1 MIALTPFLLSIAAII
16 ANIFL
21 SVTRIKKGLLLGVNL
36 LFWAIVLVSFFVF
49 RNEIVNSDLPF
60 FATGFIVFGQF
71 ELVLCSIVAVL
82 TILFFATLYFSDDER
97 YFKPELVALANLA
110 SFGMMGMIISSEII
124 TTLIFIEIAS
134 ISIYAMIALNSLSS
148 KSIEAAFKY
157 FLLSSFMSAFYL
169 LGAALIFGMTQ
180 TTKYELL
187 SKLSSPS
194 FITTIGAM
202 LIIAMMFFKIA
213 IFGFYRWSIDVYYGA
228 STSITGYLAGAFK
241 LASFGMLIKFALLY
255 SGGWNDILAIIFAV
269 VAICSMF
276 IGNFLSLKE
285 IDVKKILIAAG
296 IVHAGYIFINLASFS
311 GEESL
316 FAGVFYIAIYAI
328 TTGFAFLIL
337 NSLFGDNQITLESIA
352 GLYKSSPL
360 GALAFT
366 IICLSFIGFPYTVG
380 FLGKVY
386 LFSSAFEAGNA
397 YLAIFGIINT
407 ILSVYYYLRIIISI
421 YFNEPSQTVQVT
433 KQKSIWIGILSVLA
447 IAFVILEGVG
457 ALSIL
462 GNLNLIMD

>member
-1 MIALTPFLLSIAAII
+1 MIAIAPFLLSIAAII

-21 SVTRIKKGLLLGVNL
+21 SVTKIKKPILLGLNL
-36 LFWAIVLVSFFVF
+36 AFWAVVLVSFFAF
-49 RNEIVNSDLPF
+49 RGEILDGELPF
-60 FATGFIVFGQF
+60 FVAGFIVLGQF
-71 ELVLCSIVAVL
+71 ELILCVMICAL
-82 TILFFATLYFSDDER
+82 TLIFFATLYFSDDKS
-97 YFKPELVALANLA
+97 YFKPELIALANLS
-110 SFGMMGMIISSEII
+110 SFGMMGMVISSEII

-134 ISIYAMIALNSLSS
+134 ISIYAMIALNSLNS

-187 SKLSSPS
+187 SKITSPS
-194 FITTIGAM
+194 FITTIGV
-202 LIIAMMFFKIA
+202 LLVIAMIFFKIA

-228 STSITGYLAGAFK
+228 SNSITGYLAGAFK
-241 LASFGMLIKFALLY
+241 LASFGLLIKFALLY
-255 SGGWNDILAIIFAV
+255 SGGWGEILAIIFAV
-269 VAICSMF
+269 VAVCSMF

-285 IDVKKILIAAG
+285 VDVKKILIAAG
-296 IVHAGYIFINLASFS
+296 IVHAGYIFINLASFN
-311 GEESL
+311 GESL
-316 FAGVFYIAIYAI
+316 FAGVFYLCIYAI

-386 LFSSAFEAGNA
+386 LFSSAFEASNA

-433 KQKSIWIGILSVLA
+433 RQKSIWIGILSVLA

>member
-1 MIALTPFLLSIAAII
+1 MIAIAPFLLSIAAII

-21 SVTRIKKGLLLGVNL
+21 SVTKIKKPVLLGLNL
-36 LFWAIVLVSFFVF
+36 AFWAVVLVSFFAF
-49 RNEIVNSDLPF
+49 RGEILDGELPF
-60 FATGFIVFGQF
+60 FVAGFIVFGQF
-71 ELVLCSIVAVL
+71 ELILCVMICAL
-82 TILFFATLYFSDDER
+82 TLIFFATLYFSDDNS
-97 YFKPELVALANLA
+97 YFKPELIALANLS
-110 SFGMMGMIISSEII
+110 SFGMMGMVISSEII

-134 ISIYAMIALNSLSS
+134 ISIYAMIALNSLNS

-187 SKLSSPS
+187 SKITSPS
-194 FITTIGAM
+194 FITTIGV
-202 LIIAMMFFKIA
+202 LLVIAMIFFKIA

-228 STSITGYLAGAFK
+228 SNSITGYLAGAFK
-241 LASFGMLIKFALLY
+241 LASFGLLIKFALLY
-255 SGGWNDILAIIFAV
+255 SGGWGEILAIIFAV
-269 VAICSMF
+269 VAVCSMF

-285 IDVKKILIAAG
+285 VDVKKILIAAG

-311 GEESL
+311 GESL
-316 FAGVFYIAIYAI
+316 FAGVFYLCIYAI

-386 LFSSAFEAGNA
+386 LFSSAFEASNA

-433 KQKSIWIGILSVLA
+433 RQKSIWIGILSVLA

>member
-1 MIALTPFLLSIAAII
+1 MIAIAPFLLSIAAII

-21 SVTRIKKGLLLGVNL
+21 SVTKIKKPILLGLNL
-36 LFWAIVLVSFFVF
+36 AFWAVVLVSFFAF
-49 RNEIVNSDLPF
+49 RGEILDGELPF
-60 FATGFIVFGQF
+60 FVAGFIVLGQF
-71 ELVLCSIVAVL
+71 ELILCVMICAL
-82 TILFFATLYFSDDER
+82 TLIFFATLYFSDDKS
-97 YFKPELVALANLA
+97 YFKPELIALANLS
-110 SFGMMGMIISSEII
+110 SFGMMGMVISSEII

-134 ISIYAMIALNSLSS
+134 ISIYAMIALNSFNS

-169 LGAALIFGMTQ
+169 LGAAMIFGMTQ

-187 SKLSSPS
+187 SKITSPS
-194 FITTIGAM
+194 FITTIGV
-202 LIIAMMFFKIA
+202 LLVIAMIFFKIA

-228 STSITGYLAGAFK
+228 SNSITGYLAGAFK
-241 LASFGMLIKFALLY
+241 LASFGLLIKFALLY
-255 SGGWNDILAIIFAV
+255 SGGWGEILAIIFAV
-269 VAICSMF
+269 VAVCSMF

-285 IDVKKILIAAG
+285 VDVKKILIAAG

-311 GEESL
+311 GESL
-316 FAGVFYIAIYAI
+316 FAGVFYLCIYAI

-386 LFSSAFEAGNA
+386 LFSSAFEASNA

-433 KQKSIWIGILSVLA
+433 RQKSIWIGILSVLA

-462 GNLNLIMD
+462 GNLNLIMG

>member
-1 MIALTPFLLSIAAII
+1 MIAIAPFLLSIAAII

-21 SVTRIKKGLLLGVNL
+21 SVTKIKKPVLLGLNL
-36 LFWAIVLVSFFVF
+36 AFWAVVLVSFFAF
-49 RNEIVNSDLPF
+49 RGEILDGELPF
-60 FATGFIVFGQF
+60 FVAGFIVLGQF
-71 ELVLCSIVAVL
+71 ELILCVMICAL
-82 TILFFATLYFSDDER
+82 TLIFFATLYFSDDES
-97 YFKPELVALANLA
+97 YFKPELIALANLS
-110 SFGMMGMIISSEII
+110 SFGMMGMVISSEII

-134 ISIYAMIALNSLSS
+134 ISIYAMIALNSFNS

-169 LGAALIFGMTQ
+169 LGAAMIFGMTQ

-187 SKLSSPS
+187 SKITSPS
-194 FITTIGAM
+194 FITTIGV
-202 LIIAMMFFKIA
+202 LLVIAMIFFKIA

-228 STSITGYLAGAFK
+228 SNSITGYLAGAFK
-241 LASFGMLIKFALLY
+241 LASFGLLIKFALLY
-255 SGGWNDILAIIFAV
+255 SGGWGDILAIIFAV
-269 VAICSMF
+269 VAVCSMF

-285 IDVKKILIAAG
+285 VDVKKILIAAG

-311 GEESL
+311 GESL
-316 FAGVFYIAIYAI
+316 FAGVFYLCTYAV

-386 LFSSAFEAGNA
+386 LFSSAFEASNA

-433 KQKSIWIGILSVLA
+433 RQKSIWIGILSVLA

>member
-1 MIALTPFLLSIAAII
+1 MIAIAPFLLSIAAII

-21 SVTRIKKGLLLGVNL
+21 SVTKIKKPVLLGLNL
-36 LFWAIVLVSFFVF
+36 AFWAVVLVSFFAF
-49 RNEIVNSDLPF
+49 RGEILDGELPF
-60 FATGFIVFGQF
+60 FVAGFIVLGQF
-71 ELVLCSIVAVL
+71 ELILCVMICAL
-82 TILFFATLYFSDDER
+82 TLIFFATLYFSDDESHL
-97 YFKPELVALANLA
+97 KPELIALANLS
-110 SFGMMGMIISSEII
+110 SFGMMGMVISSEII

-134 ISIYAMIALNSLSS
+134 ISIYAMIALNSLNS

-169 LGAALIFGMTQ
+169 LGAAMIFGMTQ

-187 SKLSSPS
+187 SKITSPS
-194 FITTIGAM
+194 FITTIGV
-202 LIIAMMFFKIA
+202 LLVIAMIFFKIA

-228 STSITGYLAGAFK
+228 SNSITGYLAGAFK
-241 LASFGMLIKFALLY
+241 LASFGLLIKFALLY
-255 SGGWNDILAIIFAV
+255 SGGWGEILAIIFAV
-269 VAICSMF
+269 VAVCSMF

-285 IDVKKILIAAG
+285 VDVKKILIAAG

-311 GEESL
+311 GESL
-316 FAGVFYIAIYAI
+316 FAGVFYLCIYAV

-386 LFSSAFEAGNA
+386 LFSSAFEASNA

>member
-1 MIALTPFLLSIAAII
+1 MIAIAPFLLSIAAII

-21 SVTRIKKGLLLGVNL
+21 SVTKIKKPVLLELNL
-36 LFWAIVLVSFFVF
+36 AFWVVVLVSFFAF
-49 RNEIVNSDLPF
+49 RGEILDGELPF
-60 FATGFIVFGQF
+60 FVAGFIALGQF
-71 ELVLCSIVAVL
+71 ELILCVMICAL
-82 TILFFATLYFSDDER
+82 TLIFFATLYFSDDKS
-97 YFKPELVALANLA
+97 YFKPELIALANLS
-110 SFGMMGMIISSEII
+110 SFGMMGMVISSEII

-134 ISIYAMIALNSLSS
+134 ISIYAMIALNSFNS

-169 LGAALIFGMTQ
+169 LGAAMIFGMTQ

-187 SKLSSPS
+187 SKITSPS
-194 FITTIGAM
+194 FITTIGV
-202 LIIAMMFFKIA
+202 LLVIAMIFFKIA

-228 STSITGYLAGAFK
+228 SNSITGYLAGAFK
-241 LASFGMLIKFALLY
+241 LASFGLLIKFALLY
-255 SGGWNDILAIIFAV
+255 SGGWGDILAIIFAV
-269 VAICSMF
+269 VAVCSMF

-285 IDVKKILIAAG
+285 VDVKKILIAAG
-296 IVHAGYIFINLASFS
+296 IVHAGYIFINLASFN
-311 GEESL
+311 GESL
-316 FAGVFYIAIYAI
+316 FAGVFYLCIYAV

-386 LFSSAFEAGNA
+386 LFSSAFEASNA

-433 KQKSIWIGILSVLA
+433 RQKSIWIGILSMLA

>member
-1 MIALTPFLLSIAAII
+1 MICALTLI
-16 ANIFL
+16 
-21 SVTRIKKGLLLGVNL
+21 
-36 LFWAIVLVSFFVF
+36 
-49 RNEIVNSDLPF
+49 
-60 FATGFIVFGQF
+60 
-71 ELVLCSIVAVL
+71 
-82 TILFFATLYFSDDER
+82 FFATLYFSDDKS
-97 YFKPELVALANLA
+97 YFKPELIALANLS
-110 SFGMMGMIISSEII
+110 SFGMMGMVISSEII

-134 ISIYAMIALNSLSS
+134 ISIYAMIALNSFNS

-169 LGAALIFGMTQ
+169 LGAAMIFGMTQ

-187 SKLSSPS
+187 SKITSPS
-194 FITTIGAM
+194 FITTIGV
-202 LIIAMMFFKIA
+202 LLVIAMIFFKIA

-228 STSITGYLAGAFK
+228 SNSITGYLAGAFK
-241 LASFGMLIKFALLY
+241 LASFGLLIKFALLY
-255 SGGWNDILAIIFAV
+255 SGGWGDILAIIFAV
-269 VAICSMF
+269 VAVCSMF

-285 IDVKKILIAAG
+285 VDVKKILIAAG

-311 GEESL
+311 GESL
-316 FAGVFYIAIYAI
+316 FAGVFYLCIYAI

-386 LFSSAFEAGNA
+386 LFSSAFEASNA

-433 KQKSIWIGILSVLA
+433 RQKSIWIGVLSVLA

>member
-21 SVTRIKKGLLLGVNL
+21 SVTRINKALLLGLNL
-36 LFWAIVLVSFFVF
+36 AFWAVILISFFAF
-49 RNEIVNSDLPF
+49 RVQIFSSDIPF
-60 FATGFIVFGQF
+60 FVNEFIILGQF
-71 ELVLCSIVAVL
+71 EFIFCVVIAFLMMIFL
-82 TILFFATLYFSDDER
+82 ATLYFSDDES
-97 YFKPELVALANLA
+97 YFKPELIALANLA
-110 SFGMMGMIISSEII
+110 SFGMIGMIISSEII

-134 ISIYAMIALNSLSS
+134 ISIYAMIALNSNT

-169 LGAALIFGMTQ
+169 LGAALIFGDTQ
-180 TTKYELL
+180 TTKYEIISRLI
-187 SKLSSPS
+187 SPS
-194 FITTIGAM
+194 LIATIGAM
-202 LIIAMMFFKIA
+202 LIISMMFFKIA

-255 SGGWNDILAIIFAV
+255 SGGWDEILAIIFSV
-269 VAICSMF
+269 VAIFSMF

-296 IVHAGYIFINLASFS
+296 IVHAGYIFINLASLNV
-311 GEESL
+311 ENPL
-316 FAGVFYIAIYAI
+316 FAGVFYITIYAI
-328 TTGFAFLIL
+328 TTGFGFLLL
-337 NSLFGDNQITLESIA
+337 NSLFGDKQVTIDSIA

-366 IICLSFIGFPYTVG
+366 IICLSYIGFPYTVG

-386 LFSSAFEAGNA
+386 VFSSAFEAGNA

-421 YFNEPSQTVQVT
+421 YF
-433 KQKSIWIGILSVLA
+433 KSPNQAIIIPKCRAVWIGILSILA
-447 IAFVILEGVG
+447 IAFVILEGIG
-457 ALSIL
+457 ISSIL
-462 GNLNLIMD
+462 GYLSLIVG

>member
-1 MIALTPFLLSIAAII
+1 MIAIAPFLLSIAAII

-21 SVTRIKKGLLLGVNL
+21 SVTKIKKPTLLGLNL
-36 LFWAIVLVSFFVF
+36 AFWAVVLVSFFAF
-49 RNEIVNSDLPF
+49 RGEILGVELPF
-60 FATGFIVFGQF
+60 FVAGFISLGEF
-71 ELVLCSIVAVL
+71 EFIFCVVICAL
-82 TILFFATLYFSDDER
+82 TLIFFATLYFSDDVS
-97 YFKPELVALANLA
+97 YFKPELIALANLA

-169 LGAALIFGMTQ
+169 LGAAMIFGMTQ

-187 SKLSSPS
+187 SKITSPS
-194 FITTIGAM
+194 FITTIGA
-202 LIIAMMFFKIA
+202 LLVIAMIFFKIA

-228 STSITGYLAGAFK
+228 SNSVTGYLAGAFK
-241 LASFGMLIKFALLY
+241 LASFGLLIKFALLY
-255 SGGWNDILAIIFAV
+255 SGGWDEILAIIFAV
-269 VAICSMF
+269 IAVCSMF

-285 IDVKKILIAAG
+285 TDVKKILIAAG
-296 IVHAGYIFINLASFS
+296 IVHAGYIFINLASFN
-311 GEESL
+311 GESL
-316 FAGVFYIAIYAI
+316 FAGVFYLCIYAI

-337 NSLFGDNQITLESIA
+337 NALFGDNKITLESIA

-397 YLAIFGIINT
+397 YLAIFGIVNT

-421 YFNEPSQTVQVT
+421 YFKESNLTVQILN
-433 KQKSIWIGILSVLA
+433 QRAIWVGILSVLA

-462 GNLNLIMD
+462 TNLDLIMS

>member
-1 MIALTPFLLSIAAII
+1 MIAIAPFLLSIVAII

-21 SVTRIKKGLLLGVNL
+21 SVTKIKKPVLLGLNL
-36 LFWAIVLVSFFVF
+36 AFWAVVLVSFFAF
-49 RNEIVNSDLPF
+49 RGEILDGELPF
-60 FATGFIVFGQF
+60 FVAGFIVLGQF
-71 ELVLCSIVAVL
+71 ELILCVMICAL
-82 TILFFATLYFSDDER
+82 TLIFFATLYFSDDES
-97 YFKPELVALANLA
+97 YFKPELIALANLS
-110 SFGMMGMIISSEII
+110 SFGMMGMVISSEII

-134 ISIYAMIALNSLSS
+134 ISIYAMIALNSLNS

-187 SKLSSPS
+187 SKITSPS
-194 FITTIGAM
+194 FITTIGV
-202 LIIAMMFFKIA
+202 LLVIAMIFFKIA

-228 STSITGYLAGAFK
+228 SNSITGYLAGAFK
-241 LASFGMLIKFALLY
+241 LASFGLLIKFALLY
-255 SGGWNDILAIIFAV
+255 SGGWGDILAIIFAV
-269 VAICSMF
+269 VAVCSMF

-285 IDVKKILIAAG
+285 VDVKKILIAAG

-311 GEESL
+311 GESL
-316 FAGVFYIAIYAI
+316 FAGVFYLCIYAV

-386 LFSSAFEAGNA
+386 LFSSAFEASNA

-433 KQKSIWIGILSVLA
+433 RKKSIWIGILSVLA

>member
-1 MIALTPFLLSIAAII
+1 MIAIAPFLLSIAAII

-21 SVTRIKKGLLLGVNL
+21 SVTKIKKPVLLGLNL
-36 LFWAIVLVSFFVF
+36 AFWAVVLVSFFAF
-49 RNEIVNSDLPF
+49 RGEILDGELPF
-60 FATGFIVFGQF
+60 FVAGFIVLGQF
-71 ELVLCSIVAVL
+71 ELILCVMICAL
-82 TILFFATLYFSDDER
+82 TLIFFATLYFSDDKS
-97 YFKPELVALANLA
+97 YFKPELIALANLS
-110 SFGMMGMIISSEII
+110 SFGMMGMVISSEII

-134 ISIYAMIALNSLSS
+134 ISIYAMIALNSFNS

-169 LGAALIFGMTQ
+169 LGAAMIFGMTQ

-187 SKLSSPS
+187 SKITSPS
-194 FITTIGAM
+194 FITTIGV
-202 LIIAMMFFKIA
+202 LLVIAMIFFKIA

-228 STSITGYLAGAFK
+228 SNSITGYLAGAFK
-241 LASFGMLIKFALLY
+241 LASFGLLIKFALLY
-255 SGGWNDILAIIFAV
+255 SGGWGEILAIIFAV
-269 VAICSMF
+269 VAVCSMF

-285 IDVKKILIAAG
+285 VDVKKILIAAG

-311 GEESL
+311 GESL
-316 FAGVFYIAIYAI
+316 FAGVFYLCTYAV

-386 LFSSAFEAGNA
+386 LFSSAFEASNA

-433 KQKSIWIGILSVLA
+433 RQKSIWIGILSVLA

>member
-1 MIALTPFLLSIAAII
+1 MIAIAPFLLSIAAII

-21 SVTRIKKGLLLGVNL
+21 SVTKIKKPVLLGLNL
-36 LFWAIVLVSFFVF
+36 AFWAVVLVSFFAF
-49 RNEIVNSDLPF
+49 RGEILDGELPF
-60 FATGFIVFGQF
+60 FVAGFIVLGQF
-71 ELVLCSIVAVL
+71 ELILCVMICAL
-82 TILFFATLYFSDDER
+82 TLIFFATLYFSDDKS
-97 YFKPELVALANLA
+97 YFKPELIALANLS
-110 SFGMMGMIISSEII
+110 SFGMMGMVISSEII

-134 ISIYAMIALNSLSS
+134 ISIYAMIALNSLNS

-169 LGAALIFGMTQ
+169 LGAAMIFGMIQ

-187 SKLSSPS
+187 SKITSPS
-194 FITTIGAM
+194 FITTIGV
-202 LIIAMMFFKIA
+202 LLVIAMIFFKIA

-228 STSITGYLAGAFK
+228 SNSITGYLAGAFK
-241 LASFGMLIKFALLY
+241 LASFGLLIKFALLY
-255 SGGWNDILAIIFAV
+255 SGGWGEILAIIFAV
-269 VAICSMF
+269 VAVCSMF

-285 IDVKKILIAAG
+285 VDVKKILIAAG
-296 IVHAGYIFINLASFS
+296 IVHAGYIFINLASFN
-311 GEESL
+311 GESL
-316 FAGVFYIAIYAI
+316 FAGVFYLCIYAI

-386 LFSSAFEAGNA
+386 LFSSAFEASNA

-433 KQKSIWIGILSVLA
+433 RQKSIWIGILSVLA

>member
-1 MIALTPFLLSIAAII
+1 MIAIAPFLLSIAAII

-21 SVTRIKKGLLLGVNL
+21 SVTKIKKPVLLGLNL
-36 LFWAIVLVSFFVF
+36 AFWVVVLVSFFAF
-49 RNEIVNSDLPF
+49 RGEILDGELPF
-60 FATGFIVFGQF
+60 FVAGFIVLGQF
-71 ELVLCSIVAVL
+71 ELILCVMICAL
-82 TILFFATLYFSDDER
+82 TLIFFATLYFSDDKS
-97 YFKPELVALANLA
+97 YFKPELIALANLS
-110 SFGMMGMIISSEII
+110 SFGMMGMVISSEII

-134 ISIYAMIALNSLSS
+134 ISIYAMIALNSLNS

-187 SKLSSPS
+187 SKITSPS
-194 FITTIGAM
+194 FITTIGV
-202 LIIAMMFFKIA
+202 LLVIAMIFFKIA

-228 STSITGYLAGAFK
+228 SNSITGYLAGAFK
-241 LASFGMLIKFALLY
+241 LASFGLLIKFALLY
-255 SGGWNDILAIIFAV
+255 SGGWGEILAIIFAV
-269 VAICSMF
+269 VAVCSMF

-285 IDVKKILIAAG
+285 VDVKKILIAAG

-311 GEESL
+311 GESL
-316 FAGVFYIAIYAI
+316 FAGVFYLCIYAV

-386 LFSSAFEAGNA
+386 LFSSAFEASNA

-433 KQKSIWIGILSVLA
+433 RQKSIWIGILSVLA

>member
-1 MIALTPFLLSIAAII
+1 MIAIAPFLLSIAAII

-21 SVTRIKKGLLLGVNL
+21 SVTKIKKPVLLGLNL
-36 LFWAIVLVSFFVF
+36 VFWAVVLVSFFAF
-49 RNEIVNSDLPF
+49 RGEILDGELPF
-60 FATGFIVFGQF
+60 FVAGFIVLGQF
-71 ELVLCSIVAVL
+71 ELILCVMICAL
-82 TILFFATLYFSDDER
+82 TLIFFATLYFSDDKS
-97 YFKPELVALANLA
+97 YFKPELIALANLS
-110 SFGMMGMIISSEII
+110 SFGMMGMVISSEII

-134 ISIYAMIALNSLSS
+134 ISIYAMIALNSLNS

-169 LGAALIFGMTQ
+169 LGAAMIFGMTQ

-187 SKLSSPS
+187 SKITSPS
-194 FITTIGAM
+194 FITTIGV
-202 LIIAMMFFKIA
+202 LLVIAMIFFKIA

-228 STSITGYLAGAFK
+228 SNSITGYLAGAFK
-241 LASFGMLIKFALLY
+241 LASFGLLIKFALLY
-255 SGGWNDILAIIFAV
+255 SGGWGEILAIIFAV
-269 VAICSMF
+269 VAVCSMF

-285 IDVKKILIAAG
+285 VDVKKILIAAG

-311 GEESL
+311 GESI
-316 FAGVFYIAIYAI
+316 FAGVFYLCIYAV

-386 LFSSAFEAGNA
+386 LFSSAFEASNA

-433 KQKSIWIGILSVLA
+433 RQKSIWIGILSVLA

>member
-1 MIALTPFLLSIAAII
+1 MIAIAPFLLSIAAII

-21 SVTRIKKGLLLGVNL
+21 SVTKIKKPVLLGLNL
-36 LFWAIVLVSFFVF
+36 AFWAVVLVSFFAF
-49 RNEIVNSDLPF
+49 RGEILDGELPF
-60 FATGFIVFGQF
+60 FVAGFIALGQF
-71 ELVLCSIVAVL
+71 ELILCVMICAL
-82 TILFFATLYFSDDER
+82 TLIFFATLYFSDDKS
-97 YFKPELVALANLA
+97 YFKPELIALANLS
-110 SFGMMGMIISSEII
+110 SFGMMGMVISSEII

-134 ISIYAMIALNSLSS
+134 ISIYAMIALNSLNS

-169 LGAALIFGMTQ
+169 LGAAMIFGMTQ

-187 SKLSSPS
+187 SKITSPS
-194 FITTIGAM
+194 FITTIGV
-202 LIIAMMFFKIA
+202 LLVIAMIFFKIA

-228 STSITGYLAGAFK
+228 SNSITGYLAGAFK
-241 LASFGMLIKFALLY
+241 LASFGLLIKFALLY
-255 SGGWNDILAIIFAV
+255 SGGWGEILAIIFAV
-269 VAICSMF
+269 VAVCSMF

-285 IDVKKILIAAG
+285 VDVKKILIAAG

-311 GEESL
+311 GESI
-316 FAGVFYIAIYAI
+316 FAGVFYLCIYAV

-386 LFSSAFEAGNA
+386 LFSSAFEASNA

-433 KQKSIWIGILSVLA
+433 RQKSIWIGILSVLA

>member
-21 SVTRIKKGLLLGVNL
+21 SVTRINKALLLGLNL
-36 LFWAIVLVSFFVF
+36 AFWTVILISFFAF
-49 RNEIVNSDLPF
+49 RVQIFSSDIPF
-60 FATGFIVFGQF
+60 FVNEFIILGQF
-71 ELVLCSIVAVL
+71 EFIFCVVIAFLMMIFL
-82 TILFFATLYFSDDER
+82 ATLYFSDDES
-97 YFKPELVALANLA
+97 YFKPELIALANLA
-110 SFGMMGMIISSEII
+110 SFGMIGMIISSEII

-134 ISIYAMIALNSLSS
+134 ISIYAMIALNSNT

-169 LGAALIFGMTQ
+169 LGAALIFGDTQ
-180 TTKYELL
+180 TTKYEIISRLI
-187 SKLSSPS
+187 SPS
-194 FITTIGAM
+194 LIATIGAM
-202 LIIAMMFFKIA
+202 LIISMMFFKIA

-255 SGGWNDILAIIFAV
+255 SGGWDEILAIIFSV
-269 VAICSMF
+269 VAIFSMF

-296 IVHAGYIFINLASFS
+296 IVHAGYIFINLASLNV
-311 GEESL
+311 ENPL
-316 FAGVFYIAIYAI
+316 FAGVFYITIYAI
-328 TTGFAFLIL
+328 TTGFGFLLL
-337 NSLFGDNQITLESIA
+337 NSLFGDKQVTIDSIA

-366 IICLSFIGFPYTVG
+366 IICLSYIGFPYTVG

-386 LFSSAFEAGNA
+386 VFSSAFEAGNA

-421 YFNEPSQTVQVT
+421 YF
-433 KQKSIWIGILSVLA
+433 KSPNQAIIIPKCRAVWIGILSILA
-447 IAFVILEGVG
+447 IAFVILEGIG
-457 ALSIL
+457 ISSIL
-462 GNLNLIMD
+462 GYLSLIVG

>member
-21 SVTRIKKGLLLGVNL
+21 SVTRINKALLLGLNL
-36 LFWAIVLVSFFVF
+36 AFWAVILISFFAF
-49 RNEIVNSDLPF
+49 RVQIFSSDIPF
-60 FATGFIVFGQF
+60 FVNEFIILGQF
-71 ELVLCSIVAVL
+71 EFIFCVVIAFLMMIFL
-82 TILFFATLYFSDDER
+82 ATLYFSDDES
-97 YFKPELVALANLA
+97 YFKPELIALANLA
-110 SFGMMGMIISSEII
+110 SFGMIGMIISSEII

-134 ISIYAMIALNSLSS
+134 ISIYAMIALNSNT

-169 LGAALIFGMTQ
+169 LGAALIFGDTQ
-180 TTKYELL
+180 TTKYEIISRLI
-187 SKLSSPS
+187 SPS
-194 FITTIGAM
+194 LIATIGAM
-202 LIIAMMFFKIA
+202 LIISMMFFKIA

-255 SGGWNDILAIIFAV
+255 SGGWDEILAIIFSV
-269 VAICSMF
+269 VAIFSMF

-296 IVHAGYIFINLASFS
+296 IVHAGYIFINLASLNV
-311 GEESL
+311 ENPL
-316 FAGVFYIAIYAI
+316 FAGVFYITIYAI
-328 TTGFAFLIL
+328 TTGFGFLLL
-337 NSLFGDNQITLESIA
+337 NSLFGDKQVTIDSIA
-352 GLYKSSPL
+352 GLYHSSPL

-366 IICLSFIGFPYTVG
+366 IICLSYIGFPYTVG

-386 LFSSAFEAGNA
+386 VFSSAFEAGNA

-421 YFNEPSQTVQVT
+421 YF
-433 KQKSIWIGILSVLA
+433 KSPNQAIIIPKCRAVWIGILSILA
-447 IAFVILEGVG
+447 IAFVILEGIG
-457 ALSIL
+457 ISSIL
-462 GNLNLIMD
+462 GYLSLIVG

>member
-1 MIALTPFLLSIAAII
+1 MIAIAPFLLSIAAII

-21 SVTRIKKGLLLGVNL
+21 SVTKIKKPVLLGLNL
-36 LFWAIVLVSFFVF
+36 AFWAVVLVSFFAF
-49 RNEIVNSDLPF
+49 RGEILDGELPF
-60 FATGFIVFGQF
+60 FVAGFIVLGQF
-71 ELVLCSIVAVL
+71 ELILCVMICAL
-82 TILFFATLYFSDDER
+82 TLIFFATLYFSDDKS

-187 SKLSSPS
+187 SKITSPS
-194 FITTIGAM
+194 FITTIGV
-202 LIIAMMFFKIA
+202 LLVIAMIFFKIA

-228 STSITGYLAGAFK
+228 SNSITGYLAGAFK
-241 LASFGMLIKFALLY
+241 LASFGLLIKFALLY

-269 VAICSMF
+269 VAVCSMF

-311 GEESL
+311 GESL
-316 FAGVFYIAIYAI
+316 FAGVFYLCIYAV

-386 LFSSAFEAGNA
+386 VFSSAFEASNA

-433 KQKSIWIGILSVLA
+433 RQKSIWIGILSVLA

>member
-1 MIALTPFLLSIAAII
+1 MIAIAPFLLSIAAII

-21 SVTRIKKGLLLGVNL
+21 SVTKIKKPVLLGLNL
-36 LFWAIVLVSFFVF
+36 AFWAVVLVSFFAF
-49 RNEIVNSDLPF
+49 RGEILDGELPF
-60 FATGFIVFGQF
+60 FVAGFIVLGQF
-71 ELVLCSIVAVL
+71 ELILCVMICAL
-82 TILFFATLYFSDDER
+82 TLIFFATLYFSDDKS
-97 YFKPELVALANLA
+97 YFKPELIALANLS
-110 SFGMMGMIISSEII
+110 SFGMMGMVISSEII

-134 ISIYAMIALNSLSS
+134 ISIYAMIALNSFNS

-187 SKLSSPS
+187 SKITSPS
-194 FITTIGAM
+194 FITTIGV
-202 LIIAMMFFKIA
+202 LLVIAMIFFKIA

-228 STSITGYLAGAFK
+228 SNSITGYLAGAFK
-241 LASFGMLIKFALLY
+241 LASFGLLIKFALLY
-255 SGGWNDILAIIFAV
+255 SGGWGEILAIIFAV
-269 VAICSMF
+269 VAVCSMF

-285 IDVKKILIAAG
+285 VDVKKILIAAG
-296 IVHAGYIFINLASFS
+296 IVHAGYIFINLASFN
-311 GEESL
+311 GESL
-316 FAGVFYIAIYAI
+316 FAGVFYLCIYAI

-386 LFSSAFEAGNA
+386 LFSSAFEASNA

-433 KQKSIWIGILSVLA
+433 RQKSIWIGILSVLA

>member
-1 MIALTPFLLSIAAII
+1 MIAIAPFLLSIAAII

-21 SVTRIKKGLLLGVNL
+21 SVTKIKKPVLLGLNL
-36 LFWAIVLVSFFVF
+36 AFWAVVLVSFFAF
-49 RNEIVNSDLPF
+49 RGEILDGELPF
-60 FATGFIVFGQF
+60 FVAGFIVLGQF
-71 ELVLCSIVAVL
+71 ELILCVMICAL
-82 TILFFATLYFSDDER
+82 TLIFFATLYFSDDKS
-97 YFKPELVALANLA
+97 YFKPELIALANLS
-110 SFGMMGMIISSEII
+110 SFGMMGMVISSEII

-134 ISIYAMIALNSLSS
+134 ISIYAMIALNSFNS

-187 SKLSSPS
+187 SKITSPS
-194 FITTIGAM
+194 FITTIGV
-202 LIIAMMFFKIA
+202 LLVIAMIFFKIA

-228 STSITGYLAGAFK
+228 SNSITGYLAGAFK
-241 LASFGMLIKFALLY
+241 LASFGLLIKFALLY
-255 SGGWNDILAIIFAV
+255 SGGWGEILAIIFAV
-269 VAICSMF
+269 VAVCSMF

-285 IDVKKILIAAG
+285 VDVKKILIAAG

-311 GEESL
+311 GESL
-316 FAGVFYIAIYAI
+316 FAGVFYLCIYAV

-386 LFSSAFEAGNA
+386 LFSSAFEASNA

-433 KQKSIWIGILSVLA
+433 RQKSIWIGILSVLA

>member
-1 MIALTPFLLSIAAII
+1 MIAIAPFLLSIAAII

-21 SVTRIKKGLLLGVNL
+21 SVTKIKKPVLLGLNL
-36 LFWAIVLVSFFVF
+36 AFWAVVLVSFFAF
-49 RNEIVNSDLPF
+49 RGEILDGELPF
-60 FATGFIVFGQF
+60 FVAGFIALGQF
-71 ELVLCSIVAVL
+71 ELILCVMICAL
-82 TILFFATLYFSDDER
+82 TLIFFATLYFSDDKS
-97 YFKPELVALANLA
+97 YFKPELIALANLS
-110 SFGMMGMIISSEII
+110 SFGMMGMVISSEII

-134 ISIYAMIALNSLSS
+134 ISIYAMIALNSLNS

-187 SKLSSPS
+187 SKITSPS
-194 FITTIGAM
+194 FITTIGV
-202 LIIAMMFFKIA
+202 LLVIAMIFFKIA

-228 STSITGYLAGAFK
+228 SNSITGYLAGAFK
-241 LASFGMLIKFALLY
+241 LASFGLLIKFALLY
-255 SGGWNDILAIIFAV
+255 SGGWGEILAIIFAV
-269 VAICSMF
+269 VAVCSMF

-285 IDVKKILIAAG
+285 VDVKKILIAAG

-311 GEESL
+311 GESL
-316 FAGVFYIAIYAI
+316 FAGVFYLCIYAV

-352 GLYKSSPL
+352 GLYKSSPF

-386 LFSSAFEAGNA
+386 LFSSAFEASNA

-433 KQKSIWIGILSVLA
+433 RQKSIWIGILSVLA

>member
-1 MIALTPFLLSIAAII
+1 MIAIAPFLLSIAAII

-21 SVTRIKKGLLLGVNL
+21 SVTKIKKPVLLGLNL
-36 LFWAIVLVSFFVF
+36 AFWAAVLVSFFAF
-49 RNEIVNSDLPF
+49 RGEILDGELPF
-60 FATGFIVFGQF
+60 FVAGFIVLGQF
-71 ELVLCSIVAVL
+71 ELILCVMICAL
-82 TILFFATLYFSDDER
+82 TLIFFATLYFSDDKS
-97 YFKPELVALANLA
+97 YFKPELIALANLS
-110 SFGMMGMIISSEII
+110 SFGMMGMVISSEII

-134 ISIYAMIALNSLSS
+134 ISIYAMIALNSFNS

-169 LGAALIFGMTQ
+169 LGAAMIFGMTQ

-187 SKLSSPS
+187 SKITSPS
-194 FITTIGAM
+194 FITTIGV
-202 LIIAMMFFKIA
+202 LLVIAMIFFKIA

-228 STSITGYLAGAFK
+228 SNSITGYLAGAFK
-241 LASFGMLIKFALLY
+241 LASFGLLIKFALLY
-255 SGGWNDILAIIFAV
+255 SGGWGEILAIIFAV
-269 VAICSMF
+269 VAVCSMF

-285 IDVKKILIAAG
+285 VDVKKILIAAG

-311 GEESL
+311 GGSL
-316 FAGVFYIAIYAI
+316 FAGVFYLCIYAV

-386 LFSSAFEAGNA
+386 LFSSAFEASNA

-433 KQKSIWIGILSVLA
+433 RQKSIWIGILSVLA

>member
-1 MIALTPFLLSIAAII
+1 MIAIAPFLLSIAAII

-21 SVTRIKKGLLLGVNL
+21 SVTKIKKPVLLGLNL
-36 LFWAIVLVSFFVF
+36 VFWAVVLVSFFAF
-49 RNEIVNSDLPF
+49 RGEILDGELPF
-60 FATGFIVFGQF
+60 FVAGFIVFGQF
-71 ELVLCSIVAVL
+71 ELILCVMICAL
-82 TILFFATLYFSDDER
+82 TLIFFATLYFSDDKI
-97 YFKPELVALANLA
+97 YFKPELIALANLS
-110 SFGMMGMIISSEII
+110 SFGMMGMVISSEII

-134 ISIYAMIALNSLSS
+134 ISIYAMIALNSLNS

-169 LGAALIFGMTQ
+169 LGAAMIFGMTQ

-187 SKLSSPS
+187 SKITSPS
-194 FITTIGAM
+194 FITTIGV
-202 LIIAMMFFKIA
+202 LLVIAMIFFKIA

-228 STSITGYLAGAFK
+228 SNSITGYLAGAFK
-241 LASFGMLIKFALLY
+241 LASFGLLIKFALLY
-255 SGGWNDILAIIFAV
+255 SGGWGEILAIIFAV
-269 VAICSMF
+269 VAVCSMF

-285 IDVKKILIAAG
+285 VDVKKILIAAG

-311 GEESL
+311 GESL
-316 FAGVFYIAIYAI
+316 FAGVFYLCIYAV

-433 KQKSIWIGILSVLA
+433 RQKSIWIGILSVLA

>member
-1 MIALTPFLLSIAAII
+1 MIAIAPFLLSIAAII

-21 SVTRIKKGLLLGVNL
+21 SVTKIKKPVLLGLNL
-36 LFWAIVLVSFFVF
+36 AFWAVVLVSFFAF
-49 RNEIVNSDLPF
+49 RGEILDGELPF
-60 FATGFIVFGQF
+60 FVAGFIVLGQF
-71 ELVLCSIVAVL
+71 ELILCVMICAL
-82 TILFFATLYFSDDER
+82 TLIFFATLYFSDDKS
-97 YFKPELVALANLA
+97 YFKPELIALANLS
-110 SFGMMGMIISSEII
+110 SFGMMGMVISSEII

-134 ISIYAMIALNSLSS
+134 ISIYAMIALNSLNS
-148 KSIEAAFKY
+148 KNIEAAFKY

-187 SKLSSPS
+187 SKITSPS
-194 FITTIGAM
+194 FITTIGV
-202 LIIAMMFFKIA
+202 LLVIAMIFFKIA

-228 STSITGYLAGAFK
+228 SNSITGYLAGAFK
-241 LASFGMLIKFALLY
+241 LASFGLLIKFALLY
-255 SGGWNDILAIIFAV
+255 SGGWGDILAIIFAV
-269 VAICSMF
+269 VAVCSMF

-285 IDVKKILIAAG
+285 VDVKKILIAAG

-311 GEESL
+311 GESL
-316 FAGVFYIAIYAI
+316 FAGVFYLCIYAV

-337 NSLFGDNQITLESIA
+337 NSLFGDNKITLESIA

-386 LFSSAFEAGNA
+386 LFSSAFEASNA

-433 KQKSIWIGILSVLA
+433 RQKSIWIGIFSVLA

>member
-1 MIALTPFLLSIAAII
+1 MIAIAPFLLSIAAII

-21 SVTRIKKGLLLGVNL
+21 SVTKIKKPILLGLNL
-36 LFWAIVLVSFFVF
+36 AFWAVVLVSFFAF
-49 RNEIVNSDLPF
+49 RGEILDGELPF
-60 FATGFIVFGQF
+60 FVAGFIVLGQF
-71 ELVLCSIVAVL
+71 ELILCVMICAL
-82 TILFFATLYFSDDER
+82 TLIFFATLYFSDDKS
-97 YFKPELVALANLA
+97 YFKPELIALANLS
-110 SFGMMGMIISSEII
+110 SFGMMGMVISSEII

-134 ISIYAMIALNSLSS
+134 ISIYAMIALNSFNS

-169 LGAALIFGMTQ
+169 LGAAMIFGMTQ

-187 SKLSSPS
+187 SKITSPS
-194 FITTIGAM
+194 FITTIGV
-202 LIIAMMFFKIA
+202 LLVIAMIFFKIA

-228 STSITGYLAGAFK
+228 SNSITGYLAGAFK
-241 LASFGMLIKFALLY
+241 LASFGLLIKFALLY
-255 SGGWNDILAIIFAV
+255 SGGWGEILAIIFAV
-269 VAICSMF
+269 VAVCSMF

-285 IDVKKILIAAG
+285 VDVKKILIAAG

-311 GEESL
+311 GESL
-316 FAGVFYIAIYAI
+316 FAGVFYLCTYAA

-386 LFSSAFEAGNA
+386 LFSSAFEASNA

-433 KQKSIWIGILSVLA
+433 RQKSIWIGILSVLA

-462 GNLNLIMD
+462 GNLNLIMG

>member
-1 MIALTPFLLSIAAII
+1 MIAIAPFLLSIAAII

-21 SVTRIKKGLLLGVNL
+21 SVTKIKKPILLGLNL
-36 LFWAIVLVSFFVF
+36 AFWAVVLVSFFAF
-49 RNEIVNSDLPF
+49 RGEILDGELPF
-60 FATGFIVFGQF
+60 FVAGFIVLGQF
-71 ELVLCSIVAVL
+71 ELILCVMICAL
-82 TILFFATLYFSDDER
+82 TLIFFATLYFSDDKS
-97 YFKPELVALANLA
+97 YFKPELIALANLS
-110 SFGMMGMIISSEII
+110 SFGMMGMVISSEII

-134 ISIYAMIALNSLSS
+134 ISIYAMIALNSFNS

-187 SKLSSPS
+187 SKITSPS
-194 FITTIGAM
+194 FITTIGV
-202 LIIAMMFFKIA
+202 LLVIAMIFFKIA

-228 STSITGYLAGAFK
+228 SNSITGYLAGAFK
-241 LASFGMLIKFALLY
+241 LASFGLLIKFALLY
-255 SGGWNDILAIIFAV
+255 SGGWGEILAIIFAV
-269 VAICSMF
+269 VAVCSMF

-285 IDVKKILIAAG
+285 VDVKKILIAAG
-296 IVHAGYIFINLASFS
+296 IVHAGYIFINLASFN
-311 GEESL
+311 GESL
-316 FAGVFYIAIYAI
+316 FAGVFYLCIYAI

-386 LFSSAFEAGNA
+386 LFSSAFEASNA

-433 KQKSIWIGILSVLA
+433 RQKSIWIGILSVLA

>member
-1 MIALTPFLLSIAAII
+1 MIAIAPFLLSIAAII

-21 SVTRIKKGLLLGVNL
+21 SVTKIKKPVLLGLNL
-36 LFWAIVLVSFFVF
+36 AFWTVVLVSFFAF
-49 RNEIVNSDLPF
+49 RGEILDGELPF
-60 FATGFIVFGQF
+60 FVAGFIVLGQF
-71 ELVLCSIVAVL
+71 ELILCVMICAL
-82 TILFFATLYFSDDER
+82 TLIFFATLYFSDDKS
-97 YFKPELVALANLA
+97 YFKPELIALANLS
-110 SFGMMGMIISSEII
+110 SFGMMGMVISSEII

-134 ISIYAMIALNSLSS
+134 ISIYAMIALNSLNS

-187 SKLSSPS
+187 SKITSPS
-194 FITTIGAM
+194 FITTIGV
-202 LIIAMMFFKIA
+202 LLVIAMIFFKIA

-228 STSITGYLAGAFK
+228 SNSITGYLAGAFK
-241 LASFGMLIKFALLY
+241 LASFGLLIKFALLY
-255 SGGWNDILAIIFAV
+255 SGGWGEILAIIFAV
-269 VAICSMF
+269 VAVCSMF

-285 IDVKKILIAAG
+285 VDVKKILIAAG

-311 GEESL
+311 GESL
-316 FAGVFYIAIYAI
+316 FAGVFYLCIYAV

-433 KQKSIWIGILSVLA
+433 RQKSIWIGILSVLA

>member
-1 MIALTPFLLSIAAII
+1 
-16 ANIFL
+16 
-21 SVTRIKKGLLLGVNL
+21 
-36 LFWAIVLVSFFVF
+36 
-49 RNEIVNSDLPF
+49 
-60 FATGFIVFGQF
+60 
-71 ELVLCSIVAVL
+71 
-82 TILFFATLYFSDDER
+82 
-97 YFKPELVALANLA
+97 
-110 SFGMMGMIISSEII
+110 
-124 TTLIFIEIAS
+124 
-134 ISIYAMIALNSLSS
+134 MIALNSFNS

-169 LGAALIFGMTQ
+169 LGAAMIFGMTQ

-187 SKLSSPS
+187 SKITSPS
-194 FITTIGAM
+194 FITTFGV
-202 LIIAMMFFKIA
+202 LLVIAMIFFKIA

-228 STSITGYLAGAFK
+228 SNSITGYLAGAFK
-241 LASFGMLIKFALLY
+241 LASFGLLIKFALLY
-255 SGGWNDILAIIFAV
+255 SGGWGDILAIIFAV
-269 VAICSMF
+269 VAVCSMF

-285 IDVKKILIAAG
+285 VDVKKILIAAG

-311 GEESL
+311 GESL
-316 FAGVFYIAIYAI
+316 FAGVFYLCIYAV

-386 LFSSAFEAGNA
+386 LFSSAFEASNA

-433 KQKSIWIGILSVLA
+433 RQKSIWIGILSVLA

>member
-1 MIALTPFLLSIAAII
+1 MIAIAPFLLSIAAII

-21 SVTRIKKGLLLGVNL
+21 SVTKIKKPVLLGLNL
-36 LFWAIVLVSFFVF
+36 AFWAVVLVSFFAF
-49 RNEIVNSDLPF
+49 RGEILDGELPF
-60 FATGFIVFGQF
+60 FVAGFIVLGQF
-71 ELVLCSIVAVL
+71 ELILCVMICAL
-82 TILFFATLYFSDDER
+82 TLIFFATLYFSDDKS
-97 YFKPELVALANLA
+97 YFKPELIALANLS
-110 SFGMMGMIISSEII
+110 SFGMMGMVISSEII

-134 ISIYAMIALNSLSS
+134 ISIYAMIALNSLNS

-169 LGAALIFGMTQ
+169 LGAAMIFGMTQ

-187 SKLSSPS
+187 SKITSPS
-194 FITTIGAM
+194 FITTFGV
-202 LIIAMMFFKIA
+202 LLVIAMIFFKIA

-228 STSITGYLAGAFK
+228 SNSITGYLAGAFK
-241 LASFGMLIKFALLY
+241 LASFGLLIKFALLY
-255 SGGWNDILAIIFAV
+255 SGGWGDILAIIFAV
-269 VAICSMF
+269 VAVCSMF

-285 IDVKKILIAAG
+285 VDVKKILIAAG

-311 GEESL
+311 GESL
-316 FAGVFYIAIYAI
+316 FAGVFYLCIYAV

-386 LFSSAFEAGNA
+386 LFSSAFEASNA

-433 KQKSIWIGILSVLA
+433 RQKSIWIGILSVLA

>member
-1 MIALTPFLLSIAAII
+1 MIAIAPFLLSIAAII

-21 SVTRIKKGLLLGVNL
+21 SVTKIKKPVLLGLNL
-36 LFWAIVLVSFFVF
+36 AFWAVVLVSFFAF
-49 RNEIVNSDLPF
+49 RGEILDGELPF
-60 FATGFIVFGQF
+60 FVAGFIVLGQF
-71 ELVLCSIVAVL
+71 ELILCVMICAL
-82 TILFFATLYFSDDER
+82 TLIFFATLYFSDDKS
-97 YFKPELVALANLA
+97 YFKPELIALANLS
-110 SFGMMGMIISSEII
+110 SFGMMGMVISSEII

-134 ISIYAMIALNSLSS
+134 ISIYAMIALNSFNS

-187 SKLSSPS
+187 SKITSPS
-194 FITTIGAM
+194 FITTIGVLLVIVM
-202 LIIAMMFFKIA
+202 IFFKIA

-228 STSITGYLAGAFK
+228 SNSITGYLAGAFK
-241 LASFGMLIKFALLY
+241 LASFGLLIKFALLY
-255 SGGWNDILAIIFAV
+255 SGGWGEILAIIFAV
-269 VAICSMF
+269 VAVCSMF

-285 IDVKKILIAAG
+285 VDVKKILIAAG
-296 IVHAGYIFINLASFS
+296 IVHAGYIFINLASFN
-311 GEESL
+311 GESL
-316 FAGVFYIAIYAI
+316 FAGVFYLCIYAV

-386 LFSSAFEAGNA
+386 LFSSAFEASNA

-433 KQKSIWIGILSVLA
+433 RQKSIWIGILSVLA

>member
-21 SVTRIKKGLLLGVNL
+21 SVTKIKKGLLLGVNL
-36 LFWAIVLVSFFVF
+36 LFWAIVLVSFFAF

-255 SGGWNDILAIIFAV
+255 SGGWNDILAIIFSV

-285 IDVKKILIAAG
+285 VDVKKILIAAG

-311 GEESL
+311 GESL
-316 FAGVFYIAIYAI
+316 FAGVFYLCIYAV

-337 NSLFGDNQITLESIA
+337 NALFGDNQITLESIA

-386 LFSSAFEAGNA
+386 IFSSAFEAGYA

-421 YFNEPSQTVQVT
+421 YFKESNEIV
-433 KQKSIWIGILSVLA
+433 ILSKPRTIWLNILSILA
-447 IAFVILEGVG
+447 IAFVILEGIG
-457 ALSIL
+457 IGSIL
-462 GNLNLIMD
+462 GYLSLVIA

>member
-1 MIALTPFLLSIAAII
+1 MIAIAPFLLSIAAII

-21 SVTRIKKGLLLGVNL
+21 SVTKIKKPILLGLNL
-36 LFWAIVLVSFFVF
+36 AFWAVVLVSFFAF
-49 RNEIVNSDLPF
+49 RGEILDGELPF
-60 FATGFIVFGQF
+60 FVAGFIALGQF
-71 ELVLCSIVAVL
+71 ELILCVMICAL
-82 TILFFATLYFSDDER
+82 TLIFFATLYFSDDKS
-97 YFKPELVALANLA
+97 YFKPELIALANLS
-110 SFGMMGMIISSEII
+110 SFGMMGMVISSEII

-134 ISIYAMIALNSLSS
+134 ISIYAMIALNSLNS

-169 LGAALIFGMTQ
+169 LGAAMIFGMTQ

-187 SKLSSPS
+187 SKITSPS
-194 FITTIGAM
+194 FITTIGV
-202 LIIAMMFFKIA
+202 LLVIAMIFFKIA

-228 STSITGYLAGAFK
+228 SNSITGYLAGAFK
-241 LASFGMLIKFALLY
+241 LASFGLLIKFALLY
-255 SGGWNDILAIIFAV
+255 SGGWGEILAIIFAV
-269 VAICSMF
+269 VAVCSMF

-285 IDVKKILIAAG
+285 VDVKKILIAAG

-311 GEESL
+311 GESL
-316 FAGVFYIAIYAI
+316 FAGVFYLCIYAI

-386 LFSSAFEAGNA
+386 LFSSAFEASNA

-433 KQKSIWIGILSVLA
+433 RQKSIWIGILSVLA

>member
-1 MIALTPFLLSIAAII
+1 MIAIAPFLLSIAAII

-21 SVTRIKKGLLLGVNL
+21 SVTKIKKPTLLGLNL
-36 LFWAIVLVSFFVF
+36 AFWAVVLVSFFAF
-49 RNEIVNSDLPF
+49 RGEILGVELPF
-60 FATGFIVFGQF
+60 FVAGFISLGEF
-71 ELVLCSIVAVL
+71 EFIFCVVICAL
-82 TILFFATLYFSDDER
+82 TLIFFATLYFSDDAS
-97 YFKPELVALANLA
+97 YFKPELIALANLA

-169 LGAALIFGMTQ
+169 LGAAMIFGMTQ

-187 SKLSSPS
+187 SKITSPS
-194 FITTIGAM
+194 FITTIGA
-202 LIIAMMFFKIA
+202 LLVIAMIFFKIA

-228 STSITGYLAGAFK
+228 SNSVTGYLAGAFK
-241 LASFGMLIKFALLY
+241 LASFGLLIKFALLY
-255 SGGWNDILAIIFAV
+255 SGGWDEILAIIFAV
-269 VAICSMF
+269 IAVCSMF

-285 IDVKKILIAAG
+285 TDVKKILIAAG
-296 IVHAGYIFINLASFS
+296 IVHAGYIFINLASFN
-311 GEESL
+311 GESL
-316 FAGVFYIAIYAI
+316 FAGVFYLCIYAI

-337 NSLFGDNQITLESIA
+337 NALFGDNKITLESIA

-397 YLAIFGIINT
+397 YLAIFGIVNT

-421 YFNEPSQTVQVT
+421 YFKESNLTVQILN
-433 KQKSIWIGILSVLA
+433 QRAIWVGILSVLA

-462 GNLNLIMD
+462 TNLDLIMS

>member
-1 MIALTPFLLSIAAII
+1 MIAIAPFLLSIAAII

-21 SVTRIKKGLLLGVNL
+21 SVTKIKKPILLGLNL
-36 LFWAIVLVSFFVF
+36 AFWAVVLVSFFAF
-49 RNEIVNSDLPF
+49 RGEILDGELPF
-60 FATGFIVFGQF
+60 FVAGFIVLGQF
-71 ELVLCSIVAVL
+71 ELILCVMICAL
-82 TILFFATLYFSDDER
+82 TLIFFATLYFSDDKS
-97 YFKPELVALANLA
+97 YFKPELIALANLS
-110 SFGMMGMIISSEII
+110 SFGMMGMVISSEII

-134 ISIYAMIALNSLSS
+134 ISIYAMIALNSFNS

-169 LGAALIFGMTQ
+169 LGAAMIFGMTQ

-187 SKLSSPS
+187 SKITSPS
-194 FITTIGAM
+194 FITTIGV
-202 LIIAMMFFKIA
+202 LLVIAMIFFKIA

-228 STSITGYLAGAFK
+228 SNSITGYLAGAFK
-241 LASFGMLIKFALLY
+241 LASFGLLIKFALLY
-255 SGGWNDILAIIFAV
+255 SGGWGEILAIIFAV
-269 VAICSMF
+269 VAVCSMF

-285 IDVKKILIAAG
+285 VDVKKILIAAG

-311 GEESL
+311 GESL
-316 FAGVFYIAIYAI
+316 FAGVFYLCIYAI

-386 LFSSAFEAGNA
+386 LFSSAFEASNA

-433 KQKSIWIGILSVLA
+433 RQKSIWIGILSVLA

>member
-21 SVTRIKKGLLLGVNL
+21 SVTRINKALLLGLNL
-36 LFWAIVLVSFFVF
+36 AFWAVILISFFAF
-49 RNEIVNSDLPF
+49 RIQIFSSDIPF
-60 FATGFIVFGQF
+60 FVNEFIILGQF
-71 ELVLCSIVAVL
+71 EFIFCVVIAFLMMIFL
-82 TILFFATLYFSDDER
+82 ATLYFSDDES
-97 YFKPELVALANLA
+97 YFKPELIALANLA
-110 SFGMMGMIISSEII
+110 SFGMMGMVISSEII

-134 ISIYAMIALNSLSS
+134 ISIYAMIALNSNT

-169 LGAALIFGMTQ
+169 LGAALIFGDTQ
-180 TTKYELL
+180 TTKYEIISRLI
-187 SKLSSPS
+187 SPS
-194 FITTIGAM
+194 LITTIGVM
-202 LIIAMMFFKIA
+202 LIISMMFFKIA

-255 SGGWNDILAIIFAV
+255 SGGWDEILAIIFSV
-269 VAICSMF
+269 VAIFSMF

-296 IVHAGYIFINLASFS
+296 IVHAGYIFINLASLNV
-311 GEESL
+311 ENPL
-316 FAGVFYIAIYAI
+316 FAGVFYITIYAI
-328 TTGFAFLIL
+328 TTGFGFLLL
-337 NSLFGDNQITLESIA
+337 NSLFGDKQVTIDSIA
-352 GLYKSSPL
+352 GLYHSSPL

-366 IICLSFIGFPYTVG
+366 IICLSYIGFPYTVG

-386 LFSSAFEAGNA
+386 VFSSAFEAGNA

-421 YFNEPSQTVQVT
+421 YF
-433 KQKSIWIGILSVLA
+433 KSPNQAIIIPKCRAIWIGILSILA
-447 IAFVILEGVG
+447 IAFVILEGIG
-457 ALSIL
+457 ISSIL
-462 GNLNLIMD
+462 DYLSLIVG

>member
-21 SVTRIKKGLLLGVNL
+21 SVTRINKALLLGLNL
-36 LFWAIVLVSFFVF
+36 AFWTVILISFFAF
-49 RNEIVNSDLPF
+49 RVQIFSSDIPF
-60 FATGFIVFGQF
+60 FVNEFIILGQF
-71 ELVLCSIVAVL
+71 EFIFCVVIAFLMMIFL
-82 TILFFATLYFSDDER
+82 ATLYFSDDES
-97 YFKPELVALANLA
+97 YFKPELIALANLA
-110 SFGMMGMIISSEII
+110 SFGMIGMIISSEII

-134 ISIYAMIALNSLSS
+134 ISIYAMIALNSNT

-169 LGAALIFGMTQ
+169 LGAALIFGDTQ
-180 TTKYELL
+180 TTKYEIISRLI
-187 SKLSSPS
+187 SPS
-194 FITTIGAM
+194 LIATIGAM
-202 LIIAMMFFKIA
+202 LIISMMFFKIA

-228 STSITGYLAGAFK
+228 STSITGYLVGAFK

-255 SGGWNDILAIIFAV
+255 SGGWDEILAIIFSV
-269 VAICSMF
+269 VAIFSMF

-296 IVHAGYIFINLASFS
+296 IVHAGYIFINLASLNV
-311 GEESL
+311 ENPL
-316 FAGVFYIAIYAI
+316 FAGVFYITIYAI
-328 TTGFAFLIL
+328 TTGFGFLLL
-337 NSLFGDNQITLESIA
+337 NSLFGDKQVTIDSIA

-366 IICLSFIGFPYTVG
+366 IICLSYIGFPYTVG

-386 LFSSAFEAGNA
+386 VFSSAFEAGNA

-421 YFNEPSQTVQVT
+421 YF
-433 KQKSIWIGILSVLA
+433 KSPNQAIIIPKCRAVWIGILSILA
-447 IAFVILEGVG
+447 IAFVILEGIG
-457 ALSIL
+457 ISSIL
-462 GNLNLIMD
+462 GYLSLIVG

>member
-1 MIALTPFLLSIAAII
+1 MIAIAPFLLSIAAII

-21 SVTRIKKGLLLGVNL
+21 SVTKIKKPVLLGLNL
-36 LFWAIVLVSFFVF
+36 AFWAVVLVSFFAF
-49 RNEIVNSDLPF
+49 RGEILDGELPF
-60 FATGFIVFGQF
+60 FVAGFIVLGQF
-71 ELVLCSIVAVL
+71 ELILCVMICAL
-82 TILFFATLYFSDDER
+82 TLIFFATLYFSDDKS
-97 YFKPELVALANLA
+97 YFKPELIALANLS
-110 SFGMMGMIISSEII
+110 SFGMMGMVISSEII

-134 ISIYAMIALNSLSS
+134 ISIYAMIALNSFNS

-169 LGAALIFGMTQ
+169 LGAAMIFGMTQ

-187 SKLSSPS
+187 SKITSPS
-194 FITTIGAM
+194 FITTIGV
-202 LIIAMMFFKIA
+202 LLVIAMIFFKIA

-228 STSITGYLAGAFK
+228 SNSITGYLAGAFK
-241 LASFGMLIKFALLY
+241 LASFGLLIKFALLY
-255 SGGWNDILAIIFAV
+255 SGGWGEILAIIFAV
-269 VAICSMF
+269 VAVCSMF

-285 IDVKKILIAAG
+285 VDVKKILIAAG

-311 GEESL
+311 GESL
-316 FAGVFYIAIYAI
+316 FAGVFYLCTYAV

-386 LFSSAFEAGNA
+386 LFSSAFEASNA

-407 ILSVYYYLRIIISI
+407 ILSVYYYFRIIISI

-433 KQKSIWIGILSVLA
+433 RQKSIWIGILSVLA